1 MHAFQVRLLDGGKVV
16 ERTVQATDEADARAQ
31 VGAAGAGAAGIV
43 LQVRRR
49 GRTGARGRRP
59 AFELALFLQE
69 LSTLLDAGLVLIEA
83 LEALR
88 DKTGGGKGAK
98 SVIDRI
104 LAVMVEGQPF
114 SKALAKQPDAFPA
127 LLVATVE
134 SSEGS
139 GQLPV
144 VLKRYQQ
151 YETRIAQIRKRV
163 TGALVYPALVI
174 GVGVGILMFM
184 AFFVIPRFSAVFE
197 TMNTLPATAQA
208 MLWWSRLLEARG
220 AVIGAALVALAAAA
234 VAAVRGGLAGRI
246 GLKLLWRLPKLRDIA
261 ALFALTR
268 FYRTVGLL
276 IGGGTPV
283 LAALELA
290 GKILPAHFHAR
301 LAAALAALRAGRPV
315 SAVLAG
321 QGLTTSVAE
330 RLLRVGEQS
339 GDLGGMC
346 EHIAQFHDGALD
358 RAIEMLSK
366 VLEPVLMLAVGAT
379 VGAVVVLLYMPIFE
393 LAGSIG

>member
-1 MHAFQVRLLDGGKVV
+1 MSPQAFDVRLLVDGEIV
-16 ERTVQATDEADARAQ
+16 ERVVYGADEADARAQ
-31 VGAAGAGAAGIV
+31 LGLSSGIV
-43 LQVRRR
+43 LKI
-49 GRTGARGRRP
+49 GRRTRFGGRAENQ
-59 AFELALFLQE
+59 AFALVLFLQE

-88 DKTGGGKGAK
+88 DKSGK
-98 SVIDRI
+98 DRTSKPVLDRV

-114 SKALAKQPDAFPA
+114 SKALAKQPDVFPA

-134 SSEGS
+134 SAEGS

-144 VLKRYQQ
+144 VLKRYLQ

-174 GVGVGILMFM
+174 GIGCAVLLFM
-184 AFFVIPRFSAVFE
+184 AFFVIPRFAVVFE
-197 TMNTLPATAQA
+197 TMSTLPATARM
-208 MLWWSRLLEARG
+208 MLAWSNLLARHGG
-220 AVIGAALVALAAAA
+220 AIAVTLAATAGFA
-234 VAAVRGGLAGRI
+234 VFMVRGGVVKRLGAQ
-246 GLKLLWRLPKLRDIA
+246 LMWTLPKVRDIA
-261 ALFALTR
+261 GLFALTR
-268 FYRTVGLL
+268 FYRTTGML
-276 IGGGTPV
+276 IGGGTPA
-283 LAALELA
+283 LGSLELA
-290 GKILPAHFHAR
+290 GKTLPIRYRAR
-301 LAAALAALRAGRPV
+301 LDVALVDMRAGRSV
-315 SAVLAG
+315 SAVLEQHA
-321 QGLTTSVAE
+321 LTTPVAE

-346 EHIAQFHDGALD
+346 EHIAQFHDAELD

-366 VLEPVLMLAVGAT
+366 VFEPVLMLAVGGI